1 MKVNFSV
8 NVEFSD
14 QKEKETIQ
22 DFLDELS
29 ANCRNAQCD
38 RCALREFCTDN
49 CSSTDLETFAT
60 NLREILG
67 I

>member
-14 QKEKETIQ
+14 QEEKETIQ
-22 DFLDELS
+22 DFLDELG
-29 ANCRNAQCD
+29 ANCRNAQCS
-38 RCALREFCTDN
+38 RCTLREFCTDN
-49 CSSTDLETFAT
+49 CSSITLEEFMT
-60 NLREILG
+60 NLREALG